1 MYVGFAEFAA
11 TFRATFDATSS
22 PSPSPS
28 FDDDDDD
35 DNASCLFVQ
44 NKSANWASPTESLL

>member
-11 TFRATFDATSS
+11 TFKATFDATSS
-22 PSPSPS
+22 PSPS
-28 FDDDDDD
+28 FDDDDDDD